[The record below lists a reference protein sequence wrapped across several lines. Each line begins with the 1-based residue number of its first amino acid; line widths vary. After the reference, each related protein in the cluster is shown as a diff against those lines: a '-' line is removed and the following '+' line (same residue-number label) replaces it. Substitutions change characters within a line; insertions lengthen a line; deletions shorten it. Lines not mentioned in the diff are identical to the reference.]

1 MHYKF
6 VEEFKVS
13 IEQLLPA
20 YLVIFD
26 LADTKRRNLYLGHSE
41 VDKDIIEFDTL
52 LKTHLQGIFKRV
64 AGDKWVACIAEQ
76 QLNYLP
82 NLISSYA
89 NEVPIIAGWECTAI
103 APNGTRIFIEEK
115 SNVTLSRAVR
125 CGYLWVKEIGEV
137 LIKVNE
143 LDEKAWMLPVNSPTS
158 LEQTID
164 FHPPKWQ
171 CIYASFPDNY
181 NCPFCDGTEFDDQE
195 GTDDS
200 SSGTCKQCGAVVDYR
215 YC

>member
-1 MHYKF
+1 MYHKF
-6 VEEFKVS
+6 VEEFKIS

-26 LADTKRRNLYLGHSE
+26 LADTKRRNLYLGFSE

-64 AGDKWVACIAEQ
+64 AGDKWLACIAEQ

-89 NEVPIIAGWECTAI
+89 KEVTIVAGWECTAI

-115 SNVTLSRAVR
+115 NKVSIIRAVR
-125 CGYLWVKEIGEV
+125 CGYLWVKDITEIV
-137 LIKVNE
+137 TKVNE
-143 LDEKAWMLPVNSPTS
+143 LDEKVWMLPVNLPSS
-158 LEQTID
+158 LEQKID
-164 FHPPKWQ
+164 FAPPKWQ
-171 CIYASFPDNY
+171 CIYAIFPSTHD
-181 NCPFCDGTEFDDQE
+181 CPFCKGENFDWVD

-200 SSGTCKQCGAVVDYR
+200 SFGICKQCGADVDFR
-215 YC
+215 YG